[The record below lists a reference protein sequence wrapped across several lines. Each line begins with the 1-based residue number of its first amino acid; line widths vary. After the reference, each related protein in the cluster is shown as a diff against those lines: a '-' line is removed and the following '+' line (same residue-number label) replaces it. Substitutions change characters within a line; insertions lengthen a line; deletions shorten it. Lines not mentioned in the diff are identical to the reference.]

1 MKRLAFRFHV
11 NPFLLAVFFFVVL
24 FASSVVIGYLVNRV
38 AWIQQFDR
46 VVYATILYA
55 PHPNWLNTL
64 VAPFNFNF
72 VPFFPS
78 VFESFLV
85 IAVSICLLVIFIF
98 RRYDFFW
105 SLFAVGV
112 ALILNIAMAYFFPII
127 IYRPRPFISLPND
140 IIPSWK
146 LIWSAW
152 PSFPSGHV
160 RDTAVA
166 MTVLSAFMPKRVRW
180 LLAVFAIFI
189 AWTRVYVGAHYP
201 TDVIAGLM
209 IGYLIGKISLGVVE
223 AVRKLLEERKARIL
237 EETDKIHL

>member
-1 MKRLAFRFHV
+1 MKRLAFRFRV

-24 FASSVVIGYLVNRV
+24 FSSSVVIGFLVNRV
-38 AWIQQFDR
+38 GWIQQFDR
-46 VVYATILYA
+46 IVYATVLYA
-55 PHPNWLNTL
+55 PHPSWLNAV

-72 VPFFPS
+72 IPFFPS

-85 IAVSICLLVIFIF
+85 ITVAICLLVILVF
-98 RRYDFFW
+98 RRYDFLW
-105 SLFAVGV
+105 ALFAIAV
-112 ALILNIAMAYFFPII
+112 AQLFNIGMAYFFPII
-127 IYRPRPFISLPND
+127 IYRPRPFISLPNN
-140 IIPSWK
+140 IIESWK

-166 MTVLSAFMPKRVRW
+166 MTVLSAFMPKRLRW
-180 LLAVFAIFI
+180 AMAAFAVFI

-201 TDVIAGLM
+201 TDVIAGLV

-223 AVRKLLEERKARIL
+223 AVRKLWEERKHRSL
-237 EETDKIHL
+237 EETEQLHA